1 MRVCVPSPPP
11 TIYPF
16 SGVCPDNPGEE
27 RRSAGVG
34 TSMISTR
41 SRGFNSSGTKEAAMG
56 TSTTRVRALRERRRQ
71 GMSLFKIRLSE
82 AQIEV
87 LVSKGY
93 LDRQRRDDDDAV
105 STAAEGWL
113 RDEIA
118 RSRDARTGR
127 PPGRLSQSS

>member
-1 MRVCVPSPPP
+1 
-11 TIYPF
+11 
-16 SGVCPDNPGEE
+16 
-27 RRSAGVG
+27 
-34 TSMISTR
+34 
-41 SRGFNSSGTKEAAMG
+41 MG